1 MTLSLPALPR
11 EILYAII
18 KELDRPDKL
27 AIGLTGPYFLGILAD
42 YYDLDRYRR
51 DPEAWKRFGLPAGVT
66 SWHDSAAQATIIRYL
81 ARAGY
86 GDIEVASL
94 YDDEQDHHDRP
105 VEGEK
110 MDEDEDMVS
119 KEDEDMDF
127 DPDSAGSVILGDMDM
142 SGLDNRGSELIPSY
156 EDSDEAV
163 DDELV
168 ELLIAEWLEEK
179 FGILDGCV
187 VCADCSRFMLCCE
200 PDGSPN
206 PFATN
211 MLHRPRWFRHC
222 GDCEKGYG
230 ITQGTMLTWYSE

>member
-1 MTLSLPALPR
+1 MTESLPTLPR

-27 AIGLTGPYFLGILAD
+27 ALGLTGPYFLGILAD
-42 YYDLDRYRR
+42 YYDLDRYRS
-51 DPEAWKRFGLPAGVT
+51 DPEAWKRLGLPAGVT
-66 SWHDSAAQATIIRYL
+66 SWLDTAAQATIIRYL

-86 GDIEVASL
+86 GDIELASL
-94 YDDEQDHHDRP
+94 FDDEQDHYNRP
-105 VEGEK
+105 DEGEK
-110 MDEDEDMVS
+110 MNEDEDEDM
-119 KEDEDMDF
+119 KEDEEMDT
-127 DPDSAGSVILGDMDM
+127 DSHSAGSVILDDMDM
-142 SGLDNRGSELIPSY
+142 FGLNARGRELVPSY

-168 ELLIAEWLEEK
+168 ELLISEWLDKK

-187 VCADCSRFMLCCE
+187 VCADCSRFMLCCR

-211 MLHRPRWFRHC
+211 MLHRPR
-222 GDCEKGYG
+222 
-230 ITQGTMLTWYSE
+230 

>member
-1 MTLSLPALPR
+1 MTMSLPTLPR

-27 AIGLTGPYFLGILAD
+27 ALGLTGPYFLGILAD
-42 YYDLDRYRR
+42 YYDLDRYRS
-51 DPEAWKRFGLPAGVT
+51 DPEAWKRLGLPAGIT

-86 GDIEVASL
+86 GDIEAASL
-94 YDDEQDHHDRP
+94 FDDEQNHHNRQD
-105 VEGEK
+105 E
-110 MDEDEDMVS
+110 MDT
-119 KEDEDMDF
+119 

-142 SGLDNRGSELIPSY
+142 SGLNGRGGEPLPSY

-168 ELLIAEWLEEK
+168 ELLISEWLDKK

-187 VCADCSRFMLCCE
+187 VCADCSRFMLCCRS
-200 PDGSPN
+200 DGSPN

-222 GDCEKGYG
+222 GDCEREYG
-230 ITQGTMLTWYSE
+230 IAPGTVLT

>member
-1 MTLSLPALPR
+1 MTLSLPTLPR

-27 AIGLTGPYFLGILAD
+27 ALGLTGPCFLGILAD
-42 YYDLDRYRR
+42 YYDLDRYRS
-51 DPEAWKRFGLPAGVT
+51 DLETWKRLGLPSVVT

-86 GDIEVASL
+86 GDIEAASL
-94 YDDEQDHHDRP
+94 FDDEQIHHNRP
-105 VEGEK
+105 DEGEETYEN
-110 MDEDEDMVS
+110 EDEDM
-119 KEDEDMDF
+119 KEDEEMDT
-127 DPDSAGSVILGDMDM
+127 DTYSAGSVILGDMGM
-142 SGLDNRGSELIPSY
+142 SGLSGRSSKLLPSY

-168 ELLIAEWLEEK
+168 ELLISEWLDKK

-187 VCADCSRFMLCCE
+187 VCADCSRFMLCCR

-230 ITQGTMLTWYSE
+230 ITPGTALS